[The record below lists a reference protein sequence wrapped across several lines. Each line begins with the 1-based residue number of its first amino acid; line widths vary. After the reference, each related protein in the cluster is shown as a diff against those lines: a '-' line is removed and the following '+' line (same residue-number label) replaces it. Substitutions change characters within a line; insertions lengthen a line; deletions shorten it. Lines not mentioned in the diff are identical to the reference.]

1 VIQATRLDV
10 LEGLVESA
18 LVSECLTPSQLAWT
32 LEVDVRDVRR
42 ALDSLRSARRRC
54 CKSIVPSTVNVT
66 PTSNG

>member
-42 ALDSLRSARRRC
+42 ALDSLRDQARVDVEHEADVEVW
-54 CKSIVPSTVNVT
+54 KLT
-66 PTSNG
+66 